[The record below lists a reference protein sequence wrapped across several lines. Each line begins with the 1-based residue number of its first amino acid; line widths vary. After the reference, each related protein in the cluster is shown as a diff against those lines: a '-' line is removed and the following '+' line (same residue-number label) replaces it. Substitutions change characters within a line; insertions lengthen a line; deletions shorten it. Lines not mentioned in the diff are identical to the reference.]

1 MNQFR
6 VGYTIS
12 PLAEGISQDEE
23 SAAGFDVTTVVLFA
37 HVENTDRVVPLD
49 KKNLVEIQQWITERY
64 FTDRLANIQVYTPSI
79 IGG

>member
-12 PLAEGISQDEE
+12 LLAEGISQDKE
-23 SAAGFDVTTVVLFA
+23 SAAGLGVTSIVLVA
-37 HVENTDRVVPLD
+37 HVEYAHRVVPLD
-49 KKNLVEIQQWITERY
+49 KKNLVDIQQRITERY
-64 FTDRLANIQVYTPSI
+64 FTDHPANIQVYTPSI